1 MIGAMWPSPDGASQ
15 FQYPGV
21 GKVARRHTASAAL
34 FFSNGRWPHA
44 RLDEMPVA
52 YPKRSL
58 LRGGLDICS
67 ISQSSH
73 TKAVP
78 RPTTTP
84 KNSSVRPG
92 AVSMVSIHSAM
103 QGAYQPLPL
112 REIVPSDG
120 THAPTG
126 SFGFRRNNGQASI
139 ASLNSHLVMR
149 SNAPLPLPC
158 GNLRTPISLRTLHE
172 RSGSG
177 GVETGTASSRGK
189 YSSPCDRPRCFRHR
203 SRHR

>member
-1 MIGAMWPSPDGASQ
+1 MAQANFNVRGLARSL
-15 FQYPGV
+15 GV
-21 GKVARRHTASAAL
+21 ILRQRPC
-34 FFSNGRWPHA
+34 FFGWRWPHP
-44 RLDEMPVA
+44 RLDETPVV

-92 AVSMVSIHSAM
+92 AVSMVSIRSAM
-103 QGAYQPLPL
+103 QGAYQPLPP

-120 THAPTG
+120 THAATD
-126 SFGFRRNNGQASI
+126 SFGFRRNNGPASI

-149 SNAPLPLPC
+149 SNASLPLPC
-158 GNLRTPISLRTLHE
+158 GNLHTPISLRTLHE
-172 RSGSG
+172 RSGTG
-177 GVETGTASSRGK
+177 GVETGTANSRGR
-189 YSSPCDRPRCFRHR
+189 YSSPCDRRRCFRHR